1 MTPDTDSAQPPGDPR
16 PSSAL
21 QSLLVDEGAGA
32 PLAAAAGDVAAGHLG
47 YSARTQAAT
56 VVAYHLMAHD
66 GIDTEVLQRDLLEL
80 GRATS
85 GVYTRG
91 SVQFVDWLAS
101 AEAGAPAASGVPTS
115 EPATRVVPLG
125 VWFRHDAATLVHSAV
140 ELARMESVDASTV
153 LVSAAAAGAVAA
165 STLVMSGW
173 DLVLA
178 ARETAE
184 RALEVMEAE
193 RYRFAG
199 FERATQLPRAIG
211 SLRALV
217 GKPYGEVA
225 SAMSDIHE
233 GLRPA
238 VASIVVSAD
247 TRRDPV
253 LTIEDAA
260 VNGGPDA
267 GVLAGAILGARVG
280 LRRWPWRVPNETW
293 FAEIGRRLVT
303 HERELRDLPIPYAVE
318 ERMKNAGRG
327 DRGFEVG

>member
-1 MTPDTDSAQPPGDPR
+1 M
-16 PSSAL
+16 
-21 QSLLVDEGAGA
+21 
-32 PLAAAAGDVAAGHLG
+32 AAAAGDVAAGDPG

-56 VVAYHLMAHD
+56 VVAYHLIAHD

-80 GRATS
+80 GRSTS
-85 GVYTRG
+85 GVYTRA
-91 SVQFVDWLAS
+91 SEHFVDWLAS
-101 AEAGAPAASGVPTS
+101 AEAGAPAAGGVPTS
-115 EPATRVVPLG
+115 EPATRAVPLG
-125 VWFRHDAATLVHSAV
+125 VWFRHDAGALVHSVV
-140 ELARMESVDASTV
+140 ELARMETVDASTV
-153 LVSAAAAGAVAA
+153 LVAAAAGGAVAA

-178 ARETAE
+178 ARETAD
-184 RALEVMEAE
+184 RALEMMEEE

-199 FERATQLPRAIG
+199 FERAAQLPRAIG

-217 GKPYGEVA
+217 GKPYGEVT

-238 VASIVVSAD
+238 VASIVISAD

-260 VNGGPDA
+260 INGGPDA

-327 DRGFEVG
+327 GGFDVG